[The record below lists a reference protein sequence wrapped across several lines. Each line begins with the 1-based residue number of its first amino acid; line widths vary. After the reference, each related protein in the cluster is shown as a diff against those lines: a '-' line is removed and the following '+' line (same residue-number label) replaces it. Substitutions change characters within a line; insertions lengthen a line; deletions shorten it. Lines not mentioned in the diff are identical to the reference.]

1 MYTTYGSKRLWQ
13 AVIVLGLV
21 LALLALGMIG
31 TAYADEGAPV
41 VGGAGG
47 AGEAAGAATSE
58 AASEPAAETTTIE
71 PAVPNPSYYRL
82 FLSTANGGAIGN
94 LSYSD
99 EDVLSYKPST
109 GQWVKTFD
117 GTNAGLPA
125 AADVDAFAYRFE
137 GITSYLYMS
146 FTEPTAVPG
155 LGAVDDSD
163 VVVYQVTLAGA
174 TWAMVFDGSQHGLTT
189 AAEDVDGLE
198 LAADGELI
206 LSTAGNFSV
215 PGHTGNTV
223 SGGDETLIR
232 FVGNSFHVQ
241 YDALSSG
248 LAANNDVTSLAYEYG
263 GEGES
268 YYLVTARPYNLP
280 GAAGAAGTVLLR
292 IEATYGSDSNTLWWQ
307 TQTVN
312 KIDAFDLKI
321 E

>member
-13 AVIVLGLV
+13 AVIVLGFV

-31 TAYADEGAPV
+31 TAYADEGAPG
-41 VGGAGG
+41 VGVEGG
-47 AGEAAGAATSE
+47 
-58 AASEPAAETTTIE
+58 PATIE
-71 PAVPNPSYYRL
+71 PATIELTTPNPGSYRL
-82 FLSTANGGAIGN
+82 YLSTANGGNIGN
-94 LSYSD
+94 ISYSD

-125 AADVDAFAYRFE
+125 AADVDAFAYAYNSQTFTAR
-137 GITSYLYMS
+137 LYMS
-146 FTEPTAVPG
+146 FDKPVAVPG
-155 LGAVDDSD
+155 LGTVDDSD

-174 TWAMVFDGSQHGLTT
+174 SWAMALDGSQVGLTT

-215 PGHTGNTV
+215 PDHYGNTIT
-223 SGGDETLIR
+223 GGDETLLR
-232 FVGNSFHVQ
+232 LVGNSFHVQ
-241 YDALSSG
+241 YDALSAG

-263 GEGES
+263 GDSER

-292 IEATYGSDSNTLWWQ
+292 TEATYGTDSNTVWWQ
-307 TQTVN
+307 PVAVG
-312 KIDAFDLKI
+312 KIDAFDLKL
-321 E
+321 EQ